1 MRVKEILKLSVFVI
15 WLNFACFAQIE
26 KQEVGSPV
34 KFEVSSIRLL
44 SEEENSRRLGD
55 NIVDSAFALKCRV
68 SNQGRP
74 TVYLH
79 IDFANTIIPRG
90 FLVKKTDK
98 GLLWV
103 LDASGKTST
112 ESPGLKPPYLLSSG
126 TWLTLSEGDAVEWE
140 SAQETVFSE
149 EYHAMTVF
157 IKYGQKG
164 KVIELFSNFYKVP
177 VKPTQK

>member
-1 MRVKEILKLSVFVI
+1 MQLTAS
-15 WLNFACFAQIE
+15 LNLTLLFIFLISCHCFGQTT
-26 KQEVGSPV
+26 KQEAGSSV

-44 SEEENSRRLGD
+44 SEEEKTRKLGD

-68 SNQGRP
+68 SNQSRQ

-90 FLVKKTDK
+90 FLVRKNEK
-98 GLLWV
+98 GLVWI

-126 TWLTLSEGDAVEWE
+126 TWLTLGEGDAVEWE
-140 SAQETVFSE
+140 TVQETPSAE
-149 EYHAMTVF
+149 ETRAMTVF
-157 IKYGQKG
+157 IKFGGNEKI
-164 KVIELFSNFYKVP
+164 VEVFSNFYKTP
-177 VKPTQK
+177 LK